1 MIVRARN
8 HPGVAAVLSF
18 VFNGLGQIYNG
29 QIAKGLLIVSIS
41 SLSLLIL
48 IIGSIF
54 IGLWAF
60 NKILFQSQLLWGVLL
75 FVEGMVF
82 ICLLGLYSIF
92 DAYKTACKK

>member
-8 HPGVAAVLSF
+8 HSGVAAVLSF
-18 VFNGLGQIYNG
+18 VYSGLGQIYNG
-29 QIAKGLLIVSIS
+29 QISKGLLIVSLS
-41 SLSLLIL
+41 SFSLLIL
-48 IIGSIF
+48 IIGSVF

-60 NKILFQSQLLWGVLL
+60 NKIAFQSQLIWGVML
-75 FVEGMVF
+75 FAEGMVF